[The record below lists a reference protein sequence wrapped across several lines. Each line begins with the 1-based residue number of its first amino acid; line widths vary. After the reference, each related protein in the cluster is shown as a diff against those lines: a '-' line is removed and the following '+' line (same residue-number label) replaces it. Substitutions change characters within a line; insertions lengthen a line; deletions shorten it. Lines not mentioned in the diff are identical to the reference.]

1 MPFLGGQAL
10 MATVEK
16 SHRFTMMDWQNLKH
30 LLNLSPFYL
39 CICWIQLSSSVR
51 SEKSLSAS
59 SARATNYLAIA

>member
-1 MPFLGGQAL
+1 MPFFGGQAL
-10 MATVEK
+10 MAMAEK
-16 SHRFTMMDWQNLKH
+16 SHRFATMDRQNLKH

-59 SARATNYLAIA
+59 SARATNYVAIA